1 VRVTCSFFE
10 FKNNAGGITIAY
22 RQNPKVVW
30 EIRIR
35 FMSYVISGE
44 ISKSCRAF
52 DSWRMKAQRCIS
64 ILFTARKCA
73 GGSPR
78 KGLATNARIT
88 CLSRKKPEP
97 VAAKKEKLLCL
108 TRRNIPASRSSIKLP
123 RHEPVRFETMSV
135 LLRNDGCDRQ
145 NNTLANCNHQRADLQ
160 FKASRWPS
168 IISSTDIFEETASRS
183 LR

>member
-1 VRVTCSFFE
+1 MMPAASRSQTARTRKLCGKTE
-10 FKNNAGGITIAY
+10 C
-22 RQNPKVVW
+22 
-30 EIRIR
+30 R

-52 DSWRMKAQRCIS
+52 DSWRMKAPRCIS

-78 KGLATNARIT
+78 NGLATNARIT
-88 CLSRKKPEP
+88 CLSRKKPES
-97 VAAKKEKLLCL
+97 VAAQKEKLLYL
-108 TRRNIPASRSSIKLP
+108 TRRNVPASRSSIKLP

-135 LLRNDGCDRQ
+135 LLRNDGCDRR

-168 IISSTDIFEETASRS
+168 IISSVDIFDATASRS